1 MNAAS
6 QQGEE
11 MKRCPRAEPNNS
23 NLRKA
28 AELAGMGFRKVPE
41 AVVLIF
47 FWDFVHKLETHV

>member
-11 MKRCPRAEPNNS
+11 MKRCPRAERNNS

-28 AELAGMGFRKVPE
+28 AEMAGIVFGKVPK
-41 AVVLIF
+41 AVVQIF
-47 FWDFVHKLETHV
+47 FWDFVRKIETRI